1 MSKKRR
7 FAIVLGAI
15 AFVIAGGL
23 TAIGFFYYAVSPIV
37 VEGPSMEPGW
47 VDGDRVIVSRPVA
60 DLRPGDVVIF
70 ESPDTDELLVMKR
83 VIGVAG
89 DEIDLDGFF
98 VMRNGEPIVADRV
111 DSADGFICFEEVIDG
126 RVFRTKRD
134 PLTPT
139 SDLPPITVPAG
150 HVYLLGDHRG
160 RSNDSRSFGTVPVER
175 IVGIVGE
182 HDLRVEP
189 RDPCEG
195 P

>member
-7 FAIVLGAI
+7 LAIVFGAF
-15 AFVIAGGL
+15 AFIIAGGL
-23 TAIGFFYYAVSPIV
+23 TVMGFFFYAVSPIE

-47 VDGDRVIVSRPVA
+47 VDGDRVTVSRLVTDP
-60 DLRPGDVVIF
+60 RPGDVVIL
-70 ESPDTDELLVMKR
+70 ESPETDDLLVMKR

-98 VMRNGEPIVADRV
+98 VMRNGEPILADRV
-111 DSADGFICFEEVIDG
+111 DSTDGFICFEEEIDG

-134 PLTPT
+134 PMTPT
-139 SDLPPITVPAG
+139 ADSPPITVPEG

-160 RSNDSRSFGTVPVER
+160 RSNDSRSFGTVPIER
-175 IVGIVGE
+175 IVGTVGE
-182 HDLRVEP
+182 HSLRAEP